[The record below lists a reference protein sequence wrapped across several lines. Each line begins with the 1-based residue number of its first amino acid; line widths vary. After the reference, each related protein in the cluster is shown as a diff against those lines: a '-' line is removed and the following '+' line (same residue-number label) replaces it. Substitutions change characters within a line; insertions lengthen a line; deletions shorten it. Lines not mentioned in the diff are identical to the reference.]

1 MRILLLTQYYW
12 PENFL
17 INSLVP
23 LLVARGVEVTV
34 LTGKPNYPDGLIFEG
49 YRAGGCQREQH
60 DDTIVLRLPIF
71 VRGSRSRT
79 RLALNYLSFIFSG
92 FLFGQ
97 GLVRER
103 EYDLVFVYAPSP
115 LLQALPAIWL
125 ARSRKVPLMVWVQ
138 DLWPESLSATGGIKN
153 RWLLGVVA
161 RVVRLIYRASD
172 RILVQSRAFVVPV
185 AALTDDPSKIH
196 YYPNLYKTSSEHHF
210 SPRAM
215 ALVKELQAYF
225 SVVFAGNLGTAQ
237 SLDTIV
243 EAARQL
249 LPHPEVRIVLVGSGG
264 LDDWLMHQRDV
275 YGLTNLILTGR
286 FDASDMS
293 AIFAAAEALLVSLRP
308 EPTFGLTIPSK
319 VQAYLAA
326 GRPVLAALDGEGSR
340 IIREAGAGLCS
351 EAGNAKALA
360 ENVLRL
366 AAMSPLERQQMGQN
380 GRKYFDT
387 FFAPD
392 ALADELVE
400 HFKEVISGQEKK
412 K

>member
-71 VRGSRSRT
+71 ARGSRSRT

-97 GLVRER
+97 SLVRER

-125 ARSRKVPLMVWVQ
+125 ARSRKVPLVVWVQ

-185 AALTDDPSKIH
+185 AALTDDPAKIH
-196 YYPNLYKTSSEHHF
+196 YYPNLYKTSSEHHV

-249 LPHPEVRIVLVGSGG
+249 LPHPEVRIVLVGSGS

-293 AIFAAAEALLVSLRP
+293 AIFAAAEVLLVSLRP

-366 AAMSPLERQQMGQN
+366 AALSPLERQQMGQS
-380 GRKYFDT
+380 GRRYFET
-387 FFAPD
+387 NFAPD

-400 HFKEVISGQEKK
+400 HFKEVISGREKAV
-412 K
+412 

>member
-1 MRILLLTQYYW
+1 
-12 PENFL
+12 
-17 INSLVP
+17 
-23 LLVARGVEVTV
+23 

-49 YRAGGCQREQH
+49 YRAGGCQRELH
-60 DDTIVLRLPIF
+60 DDTIILRLPIIA
-71 VRGSRSRT
+71 RGSRSRT

-97 GLVRER
+97 GMVEER
-103 EYDLVFVYAPSP
+103 GYDLVFVYAPSP

-125 ARSRKVPLMVWVQ
+125 ARSQKVPLVVWVQ

-153 RWLLGVVA
+153 RWLLGAVA

-185 AALTDDPSKIH
+185 AALTDEPSKIH
-196 YYPNLYKTSSEHHF
+196 YYPNLYKTSSEHHV

-215 ALVKELQAYF
+215 ALAKELQAHF

-237 SLDTIV
+237 SLDTLV

-249 LPHPEVRIVLVGSGG
+249 LPHPEVRIVLVGSGS

-366 AAMSPLERQQMGQN
+366 AELSPLERQQMGQS
-380 GRKYFDT
+380 GRRYFDRH
-387 FFAPD
+387 FAPV
-392 ALADELVE
+392 ALVDELVE
-400 HFKEVISGQEKK
+400 HFKDVISGREKTK
-412 K
+412 

>member
-17 INSLVP
+17 INSLVS

-49 YRAGGCQREQH
+49 YRAGGCHREQH
-60 DDTIVLRLPIF
+60 DGTIILRLPI
-71 VRGSRSRT
+71 VARGHRSRT

-92 FLFGQ
+92 IVFGR
-97 GLVRER
+97 GLVGER
-103 EYDLVFVYAPSP
+103 GYDLVFVYAPSP

-125 ARSRKVPLMVWVQ
+125 ARSRQVPLVVWVQ
-138 DLWPESLSATGGIKN
+138 DLWPESLSATGSIKN
-153 RWLLGVVA
+153 QWLLGSVA

-172 RILVQSRAFVVPV
+172 RILVQSRAFEAPV
-185 AALTDDPSKIH
+185 AALTDDPTKIH
-196 YYPNLYKTSSEHHF
+196 YYPNLYKTSSERHA
-210 SPRAM
+210 SQRAT
-215 ALVKELQAYF
+215 ALVKELQAHF

-237 SLDTIV
+237 ALDTIV
-243 EAARQL
+243 EAAREL
-249 LPHPEVRIVLVGSGG
+249 LPHPDIRIVLVGSGS
-264 LDDWLMHQRDV
+264 LDDWLVHQRDA
-275 YGLTNLILTGR
+275 YGLTNLTLTGR
-286 FDASDMS
+286 FEASDMS

-319 VQAYLAA
+319 LQAYLAA

-340 IIREAGAGLCS
+340 IISEAGAGICS

-360 ENVLRL
+360 GNVLRL
-366 AAMSPLERQQMGQN
+366 AALSPLERQQMGQS
-380 GRKYFDT
+380 GRRYFDRH
-387 FFAPD
+387 FAPD

-400 HFKEVISGQEKK
+400 HFKEVVSGREKTT
-412 K
+412 